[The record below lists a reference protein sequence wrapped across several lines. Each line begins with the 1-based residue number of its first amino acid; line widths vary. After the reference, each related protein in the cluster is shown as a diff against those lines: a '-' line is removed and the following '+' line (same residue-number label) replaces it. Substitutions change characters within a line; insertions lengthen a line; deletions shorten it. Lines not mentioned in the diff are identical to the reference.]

1 MARNTRYVRQN
12 AGGGWD
18 VVREGHRRA
27 TAHEETRGKA
37 VERARDMT
45 RREGGGEVRIMNRT
59 GKIVEARTV
68 RSSGRTRRTK

>member
-1 MARNTRYVRQN
+1 MARNTRYVQQN

-27 TAHEETRGKA
+27 TAHEQTREKA
-37 VERARDMT
+37 VKRARDMT
-45 RREGGGEVRIMNRT
+45 RRDGGGEVRIINRT

-68 RSSGRTRRTK
+68 PRSGRTRRIK